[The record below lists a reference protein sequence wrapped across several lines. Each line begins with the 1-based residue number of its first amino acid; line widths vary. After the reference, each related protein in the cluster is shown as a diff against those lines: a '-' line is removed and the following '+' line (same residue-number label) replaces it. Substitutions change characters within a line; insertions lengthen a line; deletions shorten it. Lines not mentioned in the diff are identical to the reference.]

1 MIKKGETQLAL
12 YGLSYMHDSR
22 LNRLFSDSKVVM
34 SRPEEDGDSWFNL
47 LVLHQNRADRGPKNY
62 LPESAL
68 PDFLDLVIWGHEHD
82 CRISPE
88 ESPGKGFYVSQPG
101 SSVATSLAEGES
113 IKKYCGL
120 LKIWKKEF
128 IMTPLPLKTVRPFIF
143 ESVVL
148 SEHAAE
154 IDEGDEDTSHNV
166 QTFVKKVLDGMIEK
180 AKTQLTGHPRQ
191 PKLPLIRL
199 RIVYEEENQ
208 MFNAIRFGQQYI
220 GIVANSKDILMFRK
234 LKKTVKT
241 EGSSLDKK
249 AFGDAY
255 KKEMQENEEV
265 RVENIVHRYF
275 EEVDNAKQLRAFDT
289 EGLSEMCRRLV
300 VNDDGDAAERIAKF
314 YKDQLLAHLKDTLPD
329 DGNITSEIENF
340 RLNKAS
346 TMNDALLKVFV
357 LNFFHNCKVYYCN

>member
-47 LVLHQNRADRGPKNY
+47 LVVHQNRADRGPKNY

-68 PDFLDLVIWGHEHD
+68 PSFLDLIIWGHEHD

-101 SSVATSLAEGES
+101 SSVATSLSEGES

-120 LKIWKKEF
+120 LKICKKQF
-128 IMTPLPLKTVRPFIF
+128 IMTPLPLKTVRPFVF
-143 ESVVL
+143 KSVVL
-148 SEHAAE
+148 SDHAAE
-154 IDEGDEDTSHNV
+154 IEEGDEDTSQNV
-166 QTFVKKVLDGMIEK
+166 QTFVKRMINKMIEE
-180 AKTQLTGHPRQ
+180 AKTQITRHQKQ

-199 RIVYEEENQ
+199 RIIYENENQ
-208 MFNAIRFGQQYI
+208 MFNSIRFGQSYI
-220 GIVANSKDILMFRK
+220 DVVANPKDILIFRK
-234 LKKTVKT
+234 LKKSSKT
-241 EGSSLDKK
+241 EVTNLDKK
-249 AFGDAY
+249 AFGDVY
-255 KKEMQENEEV
+255 KKEMQENDEV

-275 EEVDNAKQLRAFDT
+275 EEVDNAKPLRAFDT

-300 VNDDGDAAERIAKF
+300 VNDDADAAERIANF
-314 YKDQLLAHLKDTLPD
+314 YKEQLFTHLKSKLPE
-329 DGNITSEIENF
+329 DGDITSEIENF

-346 TMNDALLKVFV
+346 SLNDALLKV
-357 LNFFHNCKVYYCN
+357 CYYV